1 MRNEHCI
8 YRRKKRTED
17 EATPSS
23 GTEPMGGRHVF
34 GAINA
39 SQDEEYIN
47 DILAFLDPKW

>member
-17 EATPSS
+17 EATPLS
-23 GTEPMGGRHVF
+23 GMEPTSRRHVF

-39 SQDEEYIN
+39 SRDEEFIN
-47 DILAFLDPKW
+47 NIPASLDPK

>member
-23 GTEPMGGRHVF
+23 GMEPTSRRHVSS
-34 GAINA
+34 AINA
-39 SQDEEYIN
+39 SQDEEFIN
-47 DILAFLDPKW
+47 DIPASLDLK